1 MPAGFQVVDLAHDVH
16 SAAGNRAAWS
26 FDFSVDTEANGVS
39 GKSLDNYNFSI
50 TISDTDGHSQVY
62 QLQHLGPG
70 NTPWALVGG
79 AGGFADEDGSDIHL
93 SQNSVNIGFNF
104 LLNAFGPDALSEGKH
119 YNIQLSATDAVTGA
133 LVGSVQDALT
143 LNSAPVAT
151 PNTASVTEDTTLS
164 ASGNVI
170 TDVPADSDVNGD
182 PIAVS
187 AVNGASA
194 NVGAAIAGTY
204 GTLTLNAD
212 GSYSYALNNASAAVQ
227 GLGATETAP
236 TPSPTRFP
244 MAMAARANAVSTSTL
259 TVTVHGTNDP
269 VVSPA
274 TVTADVTEDL
284 VTVTSGSVLDSVTDA
299 DTHDVHTVTAVNGS
313 GGNVGTA
320 VGGTYGTLTSQS
332 DGSAEYDLNN
342 AAVNVQAL
350 AGGATAIDSFTY
362 TVSDGHGSFAT
373 TTLNVNVHG
382 TNDAPVAVADS
393 FTTDED
399 TLLTNFSVLANDTD
413 VDDGAPETVARING
427 TAIAVNGTVAVIGG
441 AVTLNADQTL
451 TFTPNPDSMEMCRS
465 PILRKTCLGRNLPRR
480 Q

>member
-1 MPAGFQVVDLAHDVH
+1 MPPASNSGSRSTTGPASISWPRASDRTAPR
-16 SAAGNRAAWS
+16 STTCSRAAWS
-26 FDFSVDTEANGVS
+26 FDCSVDTEANGVS

-170 TDVPADSDVNGD
+170 TNVPADSDVNGD

-204 GTLTLNAD
+204 GTLTLHAH
-212 GSYSYALNNASAAVQ
+212 GSYSYALHNASVE
-227 GLGATETAP
+227 GLRDGQTVLDTFTYTISDGRGGA
-236 TPSPTRFP
+236 
-244 MAMAARANAVSTSTL
+244 ANAVSTSTL
-259 TVTVHGTNDP
+259 TVTVHGTNDTP
-269 VVSPA
+269 
-274 TVTADVTEDL
+274 TLDLDTAVAGNGFSGLETSGGSTAISNNPL
-284 VTVTSGSVLDSVTDA
+284 VTDGIANAEGQISSITL
-299 DTHDVHTVTAVNGS
+299 HLTA
-313 GGNVGTA
+313 A
-320 VGGTYGTLTSQS
+320 
-332 DGSAEYDLNN
+332 
-342 AAVNVQAL
+342 
-350 AGGATAIDSFTY
+350 
-362 TVSDGHGSFAT
+362 
-373 TTLNVNVHG
+373 
-382 TNDAPVAVADS
+382 
-393 FTTDED
+393 
-399 TLLTNFSVLANDTD
+399 
-413 VDDGAPETVARING
+413 
-427 TAIAVNGTVAVIGG
+427 
-441 AVTLNADQTL
+441 
-451 TFTPNPDSMEMCRS
+451 
-465 PILRKTCLGRNLPRR
+465 
-480 Q
+480 